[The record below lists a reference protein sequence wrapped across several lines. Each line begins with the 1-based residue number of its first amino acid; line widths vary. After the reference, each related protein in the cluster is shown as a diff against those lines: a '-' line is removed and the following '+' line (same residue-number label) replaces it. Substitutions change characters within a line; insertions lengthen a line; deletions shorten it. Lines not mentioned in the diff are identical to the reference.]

1 MAGNNAHSGPPGD
14 EPRNPHVHHEP
25 GDVNALA
32 LTKFGLTMAALIVVF
47 LFGLWGMF
55 QYLKNREA
63 ELGLPLSPSAI
74 MNAQKHPP
82 DPQLQPH
89 PAQDMREMRAAEDQI
104 MQQYAWIDPDKGIV
118 RIPVERAMDLIA
130 QHGLPEPKQ
139 SAGETK

>member
-1 MAGNNAHSGPPGD
+1 MAGNNAHSGD

-32 LTKFGLTMAALIVVF
+32 LTKFGLSMAALIVVF

-55 QYLKNREA
+55 EYLKNREA
-63 ELGLPLSPSAI
+63 ELGLPLSPAALV
-74 MNAQKHPP
+74 NAQKHPP

-89 PAQDMREMRAAEDQI
+89 PARDMRDMRAAEDKI
-104 MQQYAWIDPDKGIV
+104 LLQYAWVDPDKGIV

-130 QHGLPEPKQ
+130 QRGLPAAP
-139 SAGETK
+139 AGKTK